1 VKQAPEREYATVAA
15 AERAGQLAAGFLIA
29 AALIAVSV
37 GIARLPWYRLDPVLE
52 FIGRH
57 PLLNAFAKSF
67 LIANFVTLHVLLL
80 IWWERKFAGWLQAR
94 LGPKHVG
101 WNGLLQTM
109 ADAIKLLLKEDIIP
123 ARADARLFVVAPFLV
138 FMPTLLTFM
147 LLPFSA
153 RWVGYDFELAA
164 LLVLAVT
171 TNVSLGILAAG
182 WGANNKYSL
191 LGGARAC
198 AQVLSYEIPMAITV
212 LAMVTLMGSM
222 SLVEIVQKQAAV
234 WNIVRNAPVAVP
246 AFALLFIC
254 ALAELNRTPFDLP
267 EAESELVSGF
277 HTEYSGMRFAFFYLA
292 EFANNFFMAGFI
304 VVLFFGG
311 WLGPWLPAPVWFT
324 LKTLVVVTAM
334 MWVKWTL
341 PRFRVD
347 QMMGFCWKV
356 LVPASLAVF
365 CLASLWS
372 LWVKP

>member
-1 VKQAPEREYATVAA
+1 MSVVRERSLEGRSGAERLGQAVAGLVLLGLVLLATVA
-15 AERAGQLAAGFLIA
+15 I
-29 AALIAVSV
+29 S
-37 GIARLPWYRLDPVLE
+37 RLPWHMADPVVRI
-52 FIGRH
+52 IGDH
-57 PLLNAFAKSF
+57 PLANAFAKAF
-67 LIANFVTLHVLLL
+67 IIAVFVTLHVLLL

-101 WNGLLQTM
+101 WNGLIQTV
-109 ADAIKLLLKEDIIP
+109 ADALKLLTKEDIIP
-123 ARADARLFVVAPFLV
+123 SKADAGLFVIAPFLV

-153 RWVGYDFELAA
+153 RWVGYDFELGA
-164 LLVLAVT
+164 LLVLAIT

-212 LAMVTLMGSM
+212 LAMVTVAGTM
-222 SLVEIVQKQAAV
+222 SLVEIVQGQARA
-234 WNIVRNAPVAVP
+234 WNIIAQAPVAVP
-246 AFALLFIC
+246 AFVLLFIC

-334 MWVKWTL
+334 MWVKWTV

-347 QMMGFCWKV
+347 QMMGFCWKA
-356 LVPASLAVF
+356 LVPTSLAVL
-365 CLASLWS
+365 CAAALWS
-372 LWVKP
+372 VWGVR

>member
-1 VKQAPEREYATVAA
+1 MKRAPVQSYGVSIA
-15 AERAGQLAAGFLIA
+15 AERTGQLAAGLII
-29 AALIAVSV
+29 LAVLLAMSV
-37 GIARLPWYRLDPVLE
+37 AISRLPWHHADPILE
-52 FIGRH
+52 FIGKH
-57 PLLNAFAKSF
+57 PILNAFLKSF
-67 LIANFVTLHVLLL
+67 LIANFVTLHVLFL
-80 IWWERKFAGWLQAR
+80 IWWERKFAGWVQAR

-101 WNGLLQTM
+101 WNGLLQTI

-123 ARADARLFVVAPFLV
+123 ARADARLFIIAPFLV

-153 RWVGYDFELAA
+153 KWVGYDFELAA
-164 LLVLAVT
+164 LLVLAIT

-198 AQVLSYEIPMAITV
+198 AQVLSYEIPMAISV
-212 LAMVTLMGSM
+212 LAVVTLTGTM
-222 SLVEIVQKQAAV
+222 SLVETVQQQTRL
-234 WNIVRNAPVAVP
+234 WNIVAHAPVAIP
-246 AFALLFIC
+246 ALLILFIC

-311 WLGPWLPAPVWFT
+311 WLGPWLPAPVWFA
-324 LKTLVVVTAM
+324 LKTMIVVTAM
-334 MWVKWTL
+334 MWVKWTV

-356 LVPASLAVF
+356 LVPTSLAVL
-365 CLASLWS
+365 CAASLWS
-372 LWVKP
+372 VWVQP

>member
-1 VKQAPEREYATVAA
+1 MTQRPVRVYATYQRGEVVGQVAA
-15 AERAGQLAAGFLIA
+15 ALLIVAGVLAL
-29 AALIAVSV
+29 SV
-37 GIARLPWYRLDPVLE
+37 GVTHLPWYRLDPVLQ

-57 PLLNAFAKSF
+57 PVLNAFAK
-67 LIANFVTLHVLLL
+67 AMVVAVFVTLHVLLL

-101 WNGLLQTM
+101 WNGLIQSV
-109 ADAIKLLLKEDIIP
+109 ADAIKLLVKEDIIP
-123 ARADARLFVVAPFLV
+123 SKADKGLFILAPFLV

-153 RWVGYDFELAA
+153 TWVGYNFDLGA

-198 AQVLSYEIPMAITV
+198 AQVLAYEVPMAVTV
-212 LAMVTLMGSM
+212 LSMVTLAGSM
-222 SLVEIVQKQAAV
+222 SLVEIVRRQTHL
-234 WNIVRNAPVAVP
+234 WNIVSHAPVAIP
-246 AFALLFIC
+246 AFVLLFIC
-254 ALAELNRTPFDLP
+254 GLAELNRTPFDLP

-304 VVLFFGG
+304 VVLFLGG
-311 WLGPWLPAPVWFT
+311 WLGPWLPAPVWFVI
-324 LKTLVVVTAM
+324 KTLVVVTAM
-334 MWVKWTL
+334 MWVRWTM

-347 QMMGFCWKV
+347 QMMGFCWKG

-365 CLASLWS
+365 CLTALWS
-372 LWVKP
+372 VWMSP